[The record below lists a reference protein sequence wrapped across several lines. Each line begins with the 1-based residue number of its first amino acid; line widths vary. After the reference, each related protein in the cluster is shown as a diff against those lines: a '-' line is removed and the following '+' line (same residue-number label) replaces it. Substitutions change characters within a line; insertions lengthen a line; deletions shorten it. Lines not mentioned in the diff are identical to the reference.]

1 MRQKLAAFLL
11 LLAVVSVGAME
22 DDYLQVGMGED
33 AVVSVFTQYRSCAN
47 VALEEGPGWLAWDAQ
62 LGNRL
67 ARVEVA
73 FLEGR
78 AVRIV
83 FRYVPEVGES
93 GGELL
98 DALVEDESRRQGS
111 RPTPLGDVRFRWD
124 SPGRRTTVEL
134 LAAGAGWEARIIREA
149 VPAARP

>member
-1 MRQKLAAFLL
+1 MRQKLATFLFL
-11 LLAVVSVGAME
+11 VVLMSAGAME

-33 AVVSVFTQYRSCAN
+33 AVVSVFTQFRSCSN
-47 VALEEGPGWLAWDAQ
+47 GVLEESPGWLAWDAQ
-62 LGNRL
+62 LGNRP
-67 ARVEVA
+67 ARVEVF

-83 FRYVPEVGES
+83 FRYVPEAGES

-111 RPTPLGDVRFRWD
+111 RPTPLGDGRFRWD
-124 SPGRRTTVEL
+124 SPGRTSTAEL
-134 LAAGAGWEARIIREA
+134 FAVGAGWEGRIVHEA
-149 VPAARP
+149 ILGARP